1 MDNNRFIGFTLIML
15 LILTYYTF
23 FPPGQI
29 QDSENISEVN
39 NQEQKEEITENI
51 KFDDKKNTI
60 NEEFLGKGIEEVVS
74 LENDL
79 LKVDFNTKGAKI
91 TNVTLS
97 EYYDF
102 ENNNVKLHNSSSNI
116 NLKILSA
123 NNLNLDDIIFDKIQ
137 SRSTEKNKVTFSALS
152 KDGRKITIQ
161 YELEEDSY
169 IIESKILLNDYFLD
183 NENILFTWVNNVIH
197 QESNTT
203 NEKNQTR
210 INFFNNDGDFDYTSA
225 TSTGSEEIKVEA
237 KLKWI
242 SNKQQFF
249 SSAILSLNSFNNSN
263 LKSEYIEDEIIN
275 KRFTIQTEI
284 PIENNSVSYKYYF
297 GPNKY
302 SILKD
307 IENEFHNNLYLGWIG
322 VGGFNRYIIVPIFNF
337 LEKITSNYGL
347 IILFMVFL
355 IRIVV
360 TPLTFKSHLSMA
372 KMKILNPEIQ
382 SIKNKHEGDMQK
394 SQAEI
399 MELYTKTGVSP
410 LGGCLPILFQLP
422 ILVSVFYFLPNAIEL
437 RGKSFLWASDL
448 SNYDS
453 ILSLPFD
460 IPFYG
465 DHVSLFTILM
475 TVSTILINKANS
487 QMQTMEGPMKTLQ
500 YVLPIM
506 FLFIFNNFSSGLTY
520 YYFLSN
526 VASYAQIFVFKKFV
540 DEEKIKKEIEYNR
553 KQNVNS
559 KKSSFQLRIEE
570 AMKARQNTNKK
581 KNK

>member
-29 QDSENISEVN
+29 QESENISEVN
-39 NQEQKEEITENI
+39 NEEQIEESIENI
-51 KFDDKKNTI
+51 EYDNKKNTI
-60 NEEFLGKGIEEVVS
+60 NEEFLGNGVEEVVS
-74 LENDL
+74 LENNL

-91 TNVTLS
+91 TDVTLS

-102 ENNNVKLHNSSSNI
+102 KNNNVELHNSSSNI
-116 NLKILSA
+116 NLKILSS
-123 NNLNLDDIIFDKIQ
+123 NNLDLDDIIFDKIQ
-137 SRSTEKNKVTFSALS
+137 SKSTEKNRITFSALS

-161 YELEEDSY
+161 YELKEESY

-183 NENILFTWVNNVIH
+183 NENILFTWVNNLNH
-197 QESNTT
+197 QENNIK

-210 INFFNNDGDFDYTSA
+210 INYFNNDGDFDYTSA
-225 TSTGSEEIKVEA
+225 TSTNTEEIKVED

-263 LKSEYIEDEIIN
+263 LKSEYIEDEVIN

-284 PIENNSVSYKYYF
+284 PIENNSASYKYYF

-337 LEKITSNYGL
+337 LENITSNYGL

-382 SIKNKHEGDMQK
+382 SIRNKHEGDMQK

-487 QMQTMEGPMKTLQ
+487 QMQTMEGPMKTFQ
-500 YVLPIM
+500 YILPIM

-526 VASYAQIFVFKKFV
+526 VASYAQIFIFKRFV
-540 DEEKIKKEIEYNR
+540 DEEKIKKEIEFNR

-570 AMKARQNTNKK
+570 AMKARQNINKK

>member
-29 QDSENISEVN
+29 QESENISEVN
-39 NQEQKEEITENI
+39 NEEQIEESIENI
-51 KFDDKKNTI
+51 EYDNKKNTI
-60 NEEFLGKGIEEVVS
+60 NEEFLGNGVEEVVS
-74 LENDL
+74 LENNL

-91 TNVTLS
+91 TDVTLS

-102 ENNNVKLHNSSSNI
+102 KNNNVELHNSSSNI
-116 NLKILSA
+116 NLKILSS
-123 NNLNLDDIIFDKIQ
+123 NNLDLDDIIFDKIQ
-137 SRSTEKNKVTFSALS
+137 SKSTEKNRITFSALS

-161 YELEEDSY
+161 YELKEESY

-183 NENILFTWVNNVIH
+183 NENILFTWVNNVNH
-197 QESNTT
+197 QENNIK

-225 TSTGSEEIKVEA
+225 TSTDTEEIKVED

-263 LKSEYIEDEIIN
+263 LKSEYIEDEVIN

-284 PIENNSVSYKYYF
+284 PIENNSASYKYYF

-337 LEKITSNYGL
+337 LENITSNYGL

-382 SIKNKHEGDMQK
+382 SIRNKHEGDMQK

-487 QMQTMEGPMKTLQ
+487 QMQTMEGPMKTFQ
-500 YVLPIM
+500 YILPIM

-526 VASYAQIFVFKKFV
+526 VASYAQIFIFKRFV
-540 DEEKIKKEIEYNR
+540 DEEKIKKEIEFNR

-570 AMKARQNTNKK
+570 AMKARQNIDKK

>member
-51 KFDDKKNTI
+51 KFDDKRNTI
-60 NEEFLGKGIEEVVS
+60 NEEFLGKGIEQVVS

-102 ENNNVKLHNSSSNI
+102 ENNKVKLHNSSSNI

-152 KDGRKITIQ
+152 KDGRKITIE

-225 TSTGSEEIKVEA
+225 TSTGTEEIKVED

-249 SSAILSLNSFNNSN
+249 SSAILSLNSFSNSN
-263 LKSEYIEDEIIN
+263 LKSEHIEDEVIN

-337 LEKITSNYGL
+337 LENITSNYGL

-360 TPLTFKSHLSMA
+360 TPLTYKSHLSMA
-372 KMKILNPEIQ
+372 KMKTLNPEIQ
-382 SIKNKHEGDMQK
+382 SIRNKHEGDMQK

-453 ILSLPFD
+453 ILSLPFN

-487 QMQTMEGPMKTLQ
+487 QMQTMEGPMKTFQ
-500 YVLPIM
+500 YILPIM

-540 DEEKIKKEIEYNR
+540 DEEKIKKEIEFNR